1 MTEEY
6 ETGLMAVDPLDVH
19 AQLGQEWAV
28 VNVRGE
34 LDILT
39 SPDLAAILDAVRQ
52 NRRQVAVDLAG
63 VRFVDAHGLRV
74 LVEAARTMLDR
85 GQFIITCPTPLFR
98 RLLAI
103 TGLESEMKLLDQ
115 RPIVS
120 GYHNPLR
127 F

>member
-1 MTEEY
+1 MTEAFEA
-6 ETGLMAVDPLDVH
+6 GLMAVGPLEVH
-19 AQLGQEWAV
+19 TQLGRDWAV
-28 VNVRGE
+28 LHVRGE

-52 NRRQVAVDLAG
+52 DRRQVAVDLAG

-74 LVEAARTMLDR
+74 LLEAARSMLDR
-85 GQFIITCPTPLFR
+85 GQFAITCPTPLFR

-103 TGLESEMKLLDQ
+103 TCLDSEVKLLDE
-115 RPIVS
+115 RPIIR